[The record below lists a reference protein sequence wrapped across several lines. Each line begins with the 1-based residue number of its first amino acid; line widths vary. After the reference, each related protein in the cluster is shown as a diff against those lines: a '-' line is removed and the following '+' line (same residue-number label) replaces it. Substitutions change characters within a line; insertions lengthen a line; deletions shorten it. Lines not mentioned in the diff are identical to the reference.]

1 MCSNISMFRRAG
13 MLVFCVYP
21 ILSAG
26 LLRLEV
32 SERTDVLEGRPF
44 GNTGPYERIVG
55 KAYFAVDPKLPAN
68 QIITD
73 IDKAPRND
81 EGKVEF
87 SADVYVLKP
96 RDPKFGNGAV
106 LFEVSNRG
114 RKGMLSMYNRA
125 AGIDRSEDGE
135 GLRRR
140 LPDGAGLHAG
150 VAGMA
155 VRLAAGTRTD
165 AALHA
170 RGQGHHRPGALRDH
184 RRQEDDDLLAGRPE
198 HHGTLPGGKSGRSQ
212 TDAHRARQPA
222 RASGRR
228 CRAASGGS
236 RIARTW

>member
-1 MCSNISMFRRAG
+1 
-13 MLVFCVYP
+13 MLAFCVYP

-96 RDPKFGNGAV
+96 RDPKIGNGAA

-125 AGIDRSEDGE
+125 AGSTDPKTEKDLGDGFLME
-135 GLRRR
+135 QGYTLVW
-140 LPDGAGLHAG
+140 LGWQFDSPP
-150 VAGMA
+150 
-155 VRLAAGTRTD
+155 GTRTD

-170 RGQGHHRPGALRDH
+170 GSQGHHRRGALRDH
-184 RRQEDDDLLAGRPE
+184 RRQKDDELLAGRPE
-198 HHGTLPGGKSGRSQ
+198 QHGTLPGGKS
-212 TDAHRARQPA
+212 
-222 RASGRR
+222 
-228 CRAASGGS
+228 
-236 RIARTW
+236 